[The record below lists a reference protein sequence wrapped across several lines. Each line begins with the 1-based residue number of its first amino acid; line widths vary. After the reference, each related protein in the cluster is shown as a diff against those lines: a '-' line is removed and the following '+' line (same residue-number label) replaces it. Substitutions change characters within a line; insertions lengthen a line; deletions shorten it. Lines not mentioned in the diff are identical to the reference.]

1 MMSINRRSLAGVLA
15 TATLV
20 AVAVTAYGTQAT
32 GHGRGVSDP
41 MSAVSYDR
49 AGVGGRKGCEVQSW
63 PYIAPECLA
72 ASDNGAD
79 HAKVIRRLL

>member
-1 MMSINRRSLAGVLA
+1 MINRRSLTGMLA

-32 GHGRGVSDP
+32 GHSRGVSDP
-41 MSAVSYDR
+41 TSAISYER

-72 ASDNGAD
+72 ASDSGTTQP
-79 HAKVIRRLL
+79 KVVRRLL